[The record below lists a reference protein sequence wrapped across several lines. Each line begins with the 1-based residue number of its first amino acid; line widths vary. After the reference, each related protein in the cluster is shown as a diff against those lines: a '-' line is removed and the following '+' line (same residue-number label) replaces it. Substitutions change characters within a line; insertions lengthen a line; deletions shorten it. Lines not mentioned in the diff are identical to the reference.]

1 MKDEEI
7 KELASKYANSAKA
20 SSTHITEKAFI
31 AGAHSRDEEISELNA
46 RIVKLMCERD
56 SAKSE
61 MEYIIEQSRNQWISV
76 KDRLPEDNQYVFI
89 KFGKDNIT
97 HLSAV
102 FLKVKNDDEDGLF
115 CPIELCGSLITWKRD
130 HAIENVTHW
139 MPIPK
144 VKEEETKVN
153 YHSDVGKLMYYT
165 EPFNWIV
172 AKAIMEGKI
181 DGYIETKCGFKAN
194 IVAFRCVSLPN
205 PLVVVISNAEQTV
218 LVYPLDGKHG
228 RYDDSYDLRLV
239 LTHHINECL
248 LNTGVKI

>member
-31 AGAHSRDEEISELNA
+31 AGAHSRDEEIAYLEYRLNDSCE
-46 RIVKLMCERD
+46 KLKTAMTERD
-56 SAKSE
+56 N
-61 MEYIIEQSRNQWISV
+61 IRNPWISV
-76 KDRLPEDNQYVFI
+76 DEQLPEV
-89 KFGKDNIT
+89 
-97 HLSAV
+97 SSCEECSE
-102 FLKVKNDDEDGLF
+102 KVIFKSPSGAKIGVYYPNRRVKWFDTSRNLGID
-115 CPIELCGSLITWKRD
+115 S
-130 HAIENVTHW
+130 VTHW
-139 MPIPK
+139 MPIPEIQTETTNKTNNGDAEK
-144 VKEEETKVN
+144 V
-153 YHSDVGKLMYYT
+153 MYYT

-239 LTHHINECL
+239 LTHRINERL